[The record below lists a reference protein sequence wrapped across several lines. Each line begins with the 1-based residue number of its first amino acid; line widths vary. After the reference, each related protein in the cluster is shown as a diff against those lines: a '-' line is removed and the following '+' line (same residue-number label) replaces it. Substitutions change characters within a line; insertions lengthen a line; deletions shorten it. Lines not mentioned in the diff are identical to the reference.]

1 MTRHQPLPRELTFL
15 VLTGAIIACM
25 VVLYLLARPF
35 LAALVWSLTLAV
47 LFAPLEG
54 WLRIKS
60 RSPAV
65 SVPCTLLIAGIAVV
79 IPVVTVASALTNEM
93 VRGAGTYGSLLSP
106 GGLGVL
112 RHSYPRM
119 AGLLDSVDNWL
130 DIPQLLQIL
139 TEQLGRWSGQL
150 VQGSASGI
158 ATLLLT
164 FYFLFYFL
172 RDKDQVLGAIERLA
186 PLTAEE
192 FAGFTGRTVQ
202 TVFASVYA
210 TVAVAALQG
219 LLGGLMFWFLD
230 LPSPAFWGVIMGL
243 LAIVP
248 FLGAFVVWVPASI
261 GLALGGQWTAA
272 IVLAAWGTVV
282 VGLIDN
288 IVYPILVGK
297 RLSLHPVVSFIA
309 IVGGLLLFG
318 AHGIVL
324 GPLVVAIAQSLIEVW
339 RGRIDPEPQQL
350 PSAEQHG

>member
-1 MTRHQPLPRELTFL
+1 MTKHQPLPRELTFL
-15 VLTGAIIACM
+15 VLTGAIIVCM

-54 WLRIKS
+54 WLRVKS
-60 RSPAV
+60 KSPAV
-65 SVPCTLLIAGIAVV
+65 SVTCTLLIAGIVVV
-79 IPVVTVASALTNEM
+79 IPVVTVASALMNEI
-93 VRGAGTYGSLLSP
+93 VHGAGTYGSLLSS
-106 GGLGVL
+106 GGLEVL
-112 RHSYPRM
+112 RQSYPRM
-119 AGLLDSVDNWL
+119 AGLLDSLDNWL
-130 DIPQLLQIL
+130 DLPQLLQIM

-172 RDKDQVLGAIERLA
+172 RDKDRALGAIERLA
-186 PLTAEE
+186 PLTAKE
-192 FAGFTGRTVQ
+192 FAEFTGRTVQ

-210 TVAVAALQG
+210 TAAVAALQG

-272 IVLAAWGTVV
+272 IVLAVWGTVV

-288 IVYPILVGK
+288 IIYPILVGK
-297 RLSLHPVVSFIA
+297 RLSLHPMVSFIA

-324 GPLVVAIAQSLIEVW
+324 GPLVVAVAESLIEIW
-339 RGRIDPEPQQL
+339 RGRIDRAQQQL
-350 PSAEQHG
+350 PSAEQHA